1 MDVKI
6 LPGPTKKGLKL
17 KDALILCGENIR
29 FIENQPHD
37 YRKPKY
43 ARPIKKH

>member
-1 MDVKI
+1 MDIKI
-6 LPGPTKKGLKL
+6 VSSPTKKGLKL
-17 KDALILCGENIR
+17 KDALRLCGEDIK

-43 ARPIKKH
+43 SKGIRKH